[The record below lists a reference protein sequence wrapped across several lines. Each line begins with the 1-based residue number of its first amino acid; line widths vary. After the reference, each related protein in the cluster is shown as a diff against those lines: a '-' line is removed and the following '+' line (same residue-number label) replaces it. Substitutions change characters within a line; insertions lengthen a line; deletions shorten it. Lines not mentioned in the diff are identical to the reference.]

1 MLPRERAKASLKIK
15 GWSYRKAALFLGYSF
30 SHFAAVLCSGRESAT
45 LLARIEN
52 LPHCPHPKNAK
63 RETRNAKQIGRAA

>member
-1 MLPRERAKASLKIK
+1 MLPRERAKASLKRK

-45 LLARIEN
+45 LLARIED
-52 LPHCPHPKNAK
+52 LPQCPHPSAK
-63 RETRNAKQIGRAA
+63 RETRNSKQIGRAA